1 MSYLNNLD
9 GKYFNELVDN
19 QDFKKDL
26 ESFFTGG
33 RYNHSR
39 EYLDE
44 RGVEGL
50 ANDFVEHMRF
60 QDMNEASALY
70 DYQYVQNTEMNPEG
84 KKAFGRLMQAYDQVE
99 GGGTGFAEGAWD
111 YLRAF
116 GSAPSTAITA
126 GTFGFGIGSKILAK
140 AGIKSAQMS
149 LRKQIA
155 DMLKQDIAK
164 EAIKKELQKNVLKSA
179 GKAGAVS
186 FAYEGAIGAGHSA
199 AQGETREEVIDGY
212 EYTTGDVI
220 RDGAIAG
227 TLGMSLGVFGSV
239 LDSRSQNKALELVIG
254 KESRAYQLRQAAAQR
269 AIDAI
274 TNATNTEARDASLN
288 NIIELSQLIAARSS
302 GNKLDPLDPES
313 VAKGQ
318 ELFNKIMNPSY
329 DGMIEGGLDINTIRG
344 VAAAGIRLND
354 MIRLQPGERISAA
367 IARSIDS
374 GALNTRDL
382 RNLANEYGLSNEEL
396 SYLWLADLS
405 KAGQKLAEGSKIK
418 RALGSGPFA
427 DLTMLA
433 RSGVSTVGEAEAEKI
448 FASLKRP
455 KYDGAVGDWFNTSMD
470 TLRTTDA
477 ARIAFMTSQLGTTA
491 ANVGTGG
498 INMAVDISDEFW
510 KNIFGITFGRKAPD
524 GTVKRYWVP
533 GTISILRGM
542 TFNKA
547 ESQALAMMMADEA
560 PEAFK
565 NIFYETTRAVDNVGG
580 NSVLA
585 KSARTANILNTAT
598 DAVFKQAALYGSIDR
613 QLKAAY
619 ATTQPGP
626 FGRAGYKNIGDF
638 LRRANSLNELPEGVM
653 ERAID
658 DAKRFTFQRDYK
670 GDTSAFGRTATFLQ
684 RAHYQAPFVI
694 SQGLDMPFPRY
705 MANHLEYINDY
716 TPIGIAT
723 GMMEK
728 FGNANVGFNTQLL
741 GDVYKTGNDRV
752 ARQMTGMMLI
762 TGGVAIA
769 AHKEGKI
776 DYGSV
781 EKATGNKADL
791 RRIAGPYA
799 ASLLIGDI
807 IYRMHAGLPLKD
819 KFWGNAAEV
828 LGDTGL
834 VSNFGALDFALVTE
848 LNKSA
853 EQKSPTENLEKM
865 FGDFFATFTY
875 PTTILRDVEGQTNY
889 FAAGSPYTRAY
900 WGGLSRKTPVAGERN
915 VFEEIIY
922 SETLRNQATR
932 FLPDYQGTLN
942 ILNYNED
949 KDGLDFKKYKFS
961 SPYPVGA
968 INPLS
973 RQFGV
978 SEEPASTQLQMEME
992 ILGIKEY
999 SAVTKHKNPTV
1010 DYYANYLMAKGAG
1023 NQIPPMWEEFERWK
1037 KDVPLGPIVFRG
1049 KTYDELD
1056 SYDAKRQA
1064 LTSWI
1069 KDTSSKYKKLSE
1081 EAFNSQLHTPEGKRK
1096 YANYVANVYQIEKNA
1111 FIKET
1116 RRTFDDVVKEFNVF
1130 EGAQTA
1136 EEFLM
1141 GADTLAEQT
1150 DRRRLIM
1157 EYSGYF
1163 RD

>member
-9 GKYFNELVDN
+9 GKYFNELVGN
-19 QDFKKDL
+19 QDFKSDL

-33 RYNHSR
+33 RYNYSK
-39 EYLDE
+39 EKLDE

-140 AGIKSAQMS
+140 AGIKGAQMS
-149 LRKQIA
+149 LRKAIT
-155 DMLKQDIAK
+155 DMLKQDMSKA
-164 EAIKKELQKNVLKSA
+164 AIKNQLKKNALASTA
-179 GKAGAVS
+179 KAATGS
-186 FAYEGAIGAGHSA
+186 FAFEAAVGGASA
-199 AQGETREEVIDGY
+199 AAKGETREEVIDGY

-220 RDGAIAG
+220 RDGAISG
-227 TLGMSLGVFGSV
+227 TIGATVGTFGGM
-239 LDSRSQNKALELVIG
+239 LDARSQNKALELVIG
-254 KESRAYQLRQAAAQR
+254 KESRAYQLRQAAAKKS
-269 AIDAI
+269 IDTIA
-274 TNATNTEARDASLN
+274 NATNTEARDSSLN
-288 NIIELSQLIAARSS
+288 NIIELSQLIAARNS
-302 GNKLDPLDPES
+302 GTKLDPLDPES

-318 ELFNKIMNPSY
+318 QIFNKIMNPSY
-329 DGMIEGGLDINTIRG
+329 SGMIEGGLDINTVRG

-354 MIRLQPGERISAA
+354 MINLQPGERISTAV
-367 IARSIDS
+367 ARSIDS
-374 GALNTRDL
+374 GAINTADL
-382 RNLANEYGLSNEEL
+382 RMLADEYNLSNEEL

-433 RSGVSTVGEAEAEKI
+433 RSGVSTVGEVEAEKL
-448 FASLKRP
+448 FTSLKRP
-455 KYDGAVGDWFNTSMD
+455 KYDGVTGNWFNNVVD

-491 ANVGTGG
+491 ANVATGG
-498 INMAVDISDEFW
+498 INMAVDMSDEFW
-510 KNIFGITFGRKAPD
+510 KNIFGVTFGRKAPD

-533 GTISILRGM
+533 GTISVLRGI

-565 NIFYETTRAVDNVGG
+565 NIFYETTRAADNVGG

-619 ATTQPGP
+619 ATAQPGP
-626 FGRAGYKNIGDF
+626 FGRAGYRNLGDF
-638 LRRANSLNELPEGVM
+638 LKRATSLNQLPEGVM

-684 RAHYQAPFVI
+684 RVHYQAPFVI

-728 FGNANVGFNTQLL
+728 TANTNIGFNTQLL
-741 GDVYKTGNDRV
+741 GDVYKTGNDRA

-776 DYGSV
+776 DYGSI

-791 RRIAGPYA
+791 RRISGPYA

-807 IYRMHAGLPLKD
+807 IYRKYAGLPLKD
-819 KFWGNAAEV
+819 KFWSNAQEV

-834 VSNFGALDFALVTE
+834 VSNFGALDFALIQE

-853 EQKSPTENLEKM
+853 EQKSSTEGLEKM
-865 FGDFFATFTY
+865 IGDFFSTFTY
-875 PTTILRDVEGQTNY
+875 PTTILRDIQGQTNY

-900 WGGLSRKTPVAGERN
+900 FGGVRRETPVAGERN

-932 FLPDYQGTLN
+932 FLPDYQGSLN
-942 ILNYNED
+942 LLNYNENERGID
-949 KDGLDFKKYKFS
+949 LKKYKFS

-978 SEEPASTQLQMEME
+978 SEEPASTQLQVEME

-999 SAVTKHKNPTV
+999 AAVTKHKNPTV

-1023 NQIPPMWEEFERWK
+1023 QQIPPMWEEFERWK
-1037 KDVPLGPIVFRG
+1037 KDVPLGPLVFKG
-1049 KTYDELD
+1049 KTYDELGD
-1056 SYDAKRQA
+1056 YDARRQA

-1069 KDTSSKYKKLSE
+1069 KDTSAKYKKLSE
-1081 EAFNSQLHTPEGKRK
+1081 EAFTSQMHTPEGKRK
-1096 YANYVANVYQIEKNA
+1096 YANYVANVYQLEQNMFK
-1111 FIKET
+1111 KDT

-1141 GADTLAEQT
+1141 GAGTLAEQT

-1157 EYSGYF
+1157 EYSSYF